1 MSPGWLHPLVRLF
14 GLLFAINGMQSSLRV
29 IVGDAAL
36 FVSGGIPS
44 APVSWWL
51 SNLAGP
57 SLELAAGLWFFFG
70 TRQVISILMRGRFA
84 AHCCQHCGYD
94 PGPNR
99 PERCPE
105 CARAFPVIQSE
116 PPASPPS
123 SSAST

>member
-14 GLLFAINGMQSSLRV
+14 GLLFAINGIQSASRL
-29 IVGDAAL
+29 IVGDAGL
-36 FVSGGIPS
+36 FISGGIRS
-44 APVSWWL
+44 VPVSWWL

-70 TRQVISILMRGRFA
+70 TRHVISIVMRGRFA

-105 CARAFPVIQSE
+105 CARAFPVNPSE
-116 PPASPPS
+116 PPSSAS
-123 SSAST
+123 SSA